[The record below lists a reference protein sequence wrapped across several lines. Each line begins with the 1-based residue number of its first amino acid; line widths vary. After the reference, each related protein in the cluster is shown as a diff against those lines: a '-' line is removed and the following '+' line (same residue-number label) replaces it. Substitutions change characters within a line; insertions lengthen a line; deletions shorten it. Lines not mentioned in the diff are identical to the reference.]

1 MAILISILILSLCG
15 IACLATGRFGRLA
28 SRIGSYGTIAAC
40 LFGLIPAFVILMTGA
55 QVRTGWD
62 WSVPGGSLRMHLDG
76 LSAFFLVPIL
86 LVCALGAIFGR
97 GYLAAYEG
105 KRNLGPVW
113 FFYTLLTASMIAVVI
128 ADNAV
133 AFVMAWEIMSLASF
147 ALVMFDGDQPSVRQA
162 GWTYLIATH
171 LGTAFLLAMFMLLG
185 RGDSLDFDQLRCA
198 PGQTMLIFLLAVIGF
213 GTKAGFVPLHVWL
226 PEAHPAAPSHVSAVM
241 SGVMIKTGIYGLL
254 RTITFL
260 DSIPDV
266 AGWIMLGIGMS
277 SGILGVLFA
286 LAQHDLKRLLA
297 YHSVENIGI
306 IALGM
311 GLGLLGLSR
320 SIPALA
326 ALGFGGALLHTLNH
340 AVFKG
345 LLFFGAGAIAHGAG
359 TRQIDQLGGLI
370 RKMPWTAAAFLIGSV
385 AICGLPPLNGFVSEF
400 LIYLGALQM
409 PMPGLSAF
417 AVGFVVIGSLALIG
431 GLAVACFA
439 KAFGIVFLGEPR
451 RISLEGVH
459 EAGSSMRLA
468 MAIPAGLCVLIGLAS
483 PWMLPLLNPAIGTL
497 TGWPMER
504 LQHPLSTAGL
514 SLAVISTMALTLWA
528 MILLLAKIRS
538 TLLKGR
544 PVESTVTWDCGYAAP
559 TPRMQYT
566 AASFAEPLTTLFGL
580 LLQSKRHRRLPSG
593 LFAKPASVETHTP
606 DPFQRLGFSPAFAA
620 LLWISRVA
628 SYLQHG
634 RVHLY
639 ILYIVLTILAL
650 ILWTLS

>member
-1 MAILISILILSLCG
+1 MAILISILILLLCG
-15 IACLATGRFGRLA
+15 IACLAAGRNGRLA
-28 SRIGSYGTIAAC
+28 SRIGSWGTVAAC
-40 LFGLIPAFVILMTGA
+40 VLGLIPVFGILLTG
-55 QVRTGWD
+55 QSVRGD
-62 WSVPGGSLRMHLDG
+62 WNWSIPGGSLRIHLDG

-86 LVCALGAIFGR
+86 LVCGLGAIYGR
-97 GYLAAYEG
+97 GYLSAHEG

-113 FFYTLLTASMIAVVI
+113 FFYALLTASMIAVVI
-128 ADNAV
+128 ADNAIL
-133 AFVMAWEIMSLASF
+133 FLMAWEVMSLASF
-147 ALVMFDGDQPSVRQA
+147 ALVMFDGDQPAVRQA

-171 LGTAFLLAMFMLLG
+171 LGTAFLLAMFLLLG
-185 RGDSLDFDQLRCA
+185 GGGTLDFDQLRCP

-213 GTKAGFVPLHVWL
+213 GTKAGFMPLHVWL

-254 RTITFL
+254 RTIAFF

-266 AGWIMLGIGMS
+266 AGWIMLGVGMS

-320 SIPALA
+320 SIPALTVF
-326 ALGFGGALLHTLNH
+326 GFGGAMLHTLNH
-340 AVFKG
+340 ALFKG
-345 LLFFGAGAIAHGAG
+345 LLFFGAGAILHSTG

-370 RKMPWTAAAFLIGSV
+370 RKMPWTATVFLVGSV
-385 AICGLPPLNGFVSEF
+385 AICGLPPMNGFISEF

-451 RISLEGVH
+451 QIPLDSVH
-459 EAGSSMRLA
+459 EVDRSMRIA
-468 MAIPAGLCVLIGLAS
+468 MAIPAGLCVLIGLVS
-483 PWMLPLLNPAIGTL
+483 PWILPLLKPAIGNL
-497 TGWPMER
+497 TGLPVEQ
-504 LQHPLSTAGL
+504 LQLPLTSAGY
-514 SLAVISTMALTLWA
+514 SLATISMLALTLWA
-528 MILLLAKIRS
+528 LILLLAKVRAV
-538 TLLKGR
+538 LLKNR
-544 PVESTVTWDCGYAAP
+544 SVESAVTWDCGYAAP

-566 AASFAEPLTTLFGL
+566 ATSFAEPLTTLFGL
-580 LLQSKRHRRLPSG
+580 LLQSQSHRRLPSG
-593 LFAKPASVETHTP
+593 LFPKPTSVETHTP
-606 DPFQRLGFSPAFAA
+606 DPFQRLGFHPIFAA
-620 LLWISRVA
+620 LLWISRFA

-650 ILWTLS
+650 VLWTFS